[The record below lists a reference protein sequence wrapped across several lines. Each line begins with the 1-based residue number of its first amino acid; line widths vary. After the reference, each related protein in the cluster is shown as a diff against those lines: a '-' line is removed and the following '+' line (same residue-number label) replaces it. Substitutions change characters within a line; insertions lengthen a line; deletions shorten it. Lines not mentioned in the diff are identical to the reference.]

1 MKINL
6 ALLFSFL
13 LLGFRPVAAQDYS
26 ELLKPLDTLS
36 ERSRQA
42 QEAGRYGDLLRCREQ
57 QIRFF
62 GSLPDSVRRDLDAWN
77 GGDWLAGQY
86 YNLACAQSL
95 SGRRRAA
102 VASLEKAY
110 DHGYFEQSYSAYGWM
125 LRDPDLDPIRAE
137 KGYEAL
143 RLKAAGQ
150 GDFIGMLRAAQPYDD
165 AQACDSLPAF
175 RYADPDDRNLVRLRQ
190 QFNLDSIAGA
200 GDEISK
206 IRNLCHWVHNTVRH
220 DGGSY
225 NPTERNAIAMIELC
239 RREGRGVNCRM
250 LAQILNECYLAMGF
264 KSRFVTCMPRKM
276 VNDCH
281 VINVVYLN
289 TLGKWVWIDPSFEAW
304 VTDSEGTMLSIAEV
318 RECLREGKP
327 CFLNR
332 EANWN
337 NEEPQTQEDYLET
350 YMAKNLYY
358 VVCSDRSEFDTETY
372 REGKRPL
379 RYVALVPPG
388 YETDVDC
395 STSNDAWFWQRPY
408 AERER

>member
-1 MKINL
+1 MKTKL
-6 ALLFSFL
+6 VLLFL
-13 LLGFRPVAAQDYS
+13 LMLADLCSVMAQDYD
-26 ELLKPLDTLS
+26 ELLAPLTKLS
-36 ERSRQA
+36 EQA
-42 QEAGRYGDLLRCREQ
+42 QQALAAGRYRESLRCCEQ

-62 GSLPDSVRRDLDAWN
+62 RELPDSVRRDLDAWN

-86 YNLACAQSL
+86 YNRACYQSL
-95 SGRRRAA
+95 AGQRRAA
-102 VASLEKAY
+102 VASLEAAY
-110 DHGYFEQSYSAYGWM
+110 EHGYFERKYSAYNWM
-125 LRDPDLDPIRAE
+125 LHDSDLDPVRSE

-143 RLKAAGQ
+143 RLKAAEQ
-150 GDFIGMLRAAQPYDD
+150 GDFIGMLRSARAYDAAEP
-165 AQACDSLPAF
+165 CDSLPAF
-175 RYADPDDRNLVRLRQ
+175 RYAAPDDRNLVRLRRM
-190 QFNLDSIAGA
+190 FNLDSIAGA

-281 VINVVYLN
+281 VINVVYAN

-327 CFLNR
+327 CFLNK

-337 NEEPQTQEDYLET
+337 NEEPQTQEEYLEL

-358 VVCSDRSEFDTETY
+358 LVCPDRSEFDTETY
-372 REGKRPL
+372 REGKQPL

-388 YETDVDC
+388 YSSKIRY
-395 STSNDAWFWQRPY
+395 STSNDAWFWHAPY
-408 AERER
+408 GNPD

>member
-1 MKINL
+1 MKTRL
-6 ALLFSFL
+6 VLLLLFALFGIRAS
-13 LLGFRPVAAQDYS
+13 AQDYS
-26 ELLKPLDTLS
+26 ELLKPLDALH
-36 ERSRQA
+36 EKSRQA
-42 QEAGRYGDLLRCREQ
+42 QEAGRYAEMLRCCDQE
-57 QIRFF
+57 IRFF
-62 GSLPDSVRRDLDAWN
+62 NALPDSVRRDLDAWN
-77 GGDWLAGQY
+77 GGDWLAGRY
-86 YNLACAQSL
+86 YNRACVQSL
-95 SGRRRAA
+95 AGRRRAA
-102 VASLEKAY
+102 IASLEEAY
-110 DHGYFEQSYSAYGWM
+110 ERGYFEQSFDAYDWM
-125 LRDPDLDPIRAE
+125 LRDSDLDPIRAE

-143 RLKAAGQ
+143 RLKAARQ
-150 GDFIGMLRAAQPYDD
+150 ADFIGMLRAAQPYD
-165 AQACDSLPAF
+165 AAESCDSLPAF
-175 RYADPDDRNLVRLRQ
+175 RYAAPDDRNLVRLRQ
-190 QFNLDSIAGA
+190 MFNLDSIAGA

-220 DGGSY
+220 DGGSS
-225 NPTERNAIAMIELC
+225 NPAERNAIAMIELC

-281 VINVVYLN
+281 VINAVYAN

-327 CFLNR
+327 CFLNK

-337 NEEPQTQEDYLET
+337 NEQPQTQEYYLEI

-358 VVCSDRSEFDTETY
+358 AVCPDRSEFDTETW
-372 REGKRPL
+372 REGKRWP

-388 YETDVDC
+388 YESDVDF
-395 STSNDAWFWQRPY
+395 STSNDAWFWRSPHAD
-408 AERER
+408 AER

>member
-1 MKINL
+1 MKTKL
-6 ALLFSFL
+6 AWLFL
-13 LLGFRPVAAQDYS
+13 WMPIALCPVMAQDYS
-26 ELLKPLDTLS
+26 ELLKPLNELS
-36 ERSRQA
+36 EQA
-42 QEAGRYGDLLRCREQ
+42 EAARAAGRYPELLRCCERE
-57 QIRFF
+57 IRLFR
-62 GSLPDSVRRDLDAWN
+62 GLPDSVRRDLDAWN

-86 YNLACAQSL
+86 YNLACYQSL
-95 SGRRRAA
+95 AGKRRAA
-102 VASLEKAY
+102 VASLESAY
-110 DHGYFEQSYSAYGWM
+110 EHGYFERRYDAYHWM
-125 LRDPDLDPIRAE
+125 LQDSDLDPVRSE

-143 RLKAAGQ
+143 RSKAAAQ
-150 GDFIGMLRAAQPYDD
+150 GDFIGILQASAPYDP
-165 AQACDSLPAF
+165 AESCDSLPAF
-175 RYADPDDRNLVRLRQ
+175 RYARPDDPDLVRLRRM
-190 QFNLDSIAGA
+190 FNLDSIAGA

-220 DGGSY
+220 DGSSY
-225 NPTERNAIAMIELC
+225 NPAERNAIAMIELC

-281 VINVVYLN
+281 VIDVVYAN

-304 VTDSEGTMLSIAEV
+304 VTGSEGTMLSIAEV

-327 CFLNR
+327 CFLNK

-337 NEEPQTQEDYLET
+337 NEEPLTQEDYLEV

-358 VVCSDRSEFDTETY
+358 VVCPDRSEFDTETY

-388 YETDVDC
+388 YESDTDC
-395 STSNDAWFWQRPY
+395 STSNDAWFWQSPY
-408 AERER
+408 AESER